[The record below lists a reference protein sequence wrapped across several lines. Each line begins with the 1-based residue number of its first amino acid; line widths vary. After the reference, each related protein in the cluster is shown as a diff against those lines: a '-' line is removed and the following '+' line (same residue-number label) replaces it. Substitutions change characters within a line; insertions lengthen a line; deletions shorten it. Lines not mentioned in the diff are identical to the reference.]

1 MEIQLTN
8 PQARTNSRS
17 TGIGGRREHDRAGL
31 KRLYQLLVP
40 RGMLAFDH
48 ELPYDGR
55 VRCSQERMR
64 LANAKLHDQLF
75 VPPVI
80 DHDTFLCLADN
91 LEAHRLVQRACRDL
105 RLRHPE
111 PDRGDLEERR

>member
-17 TGIGGRREHDRAGL
+17 TGIGGRRDQDRAGL
-31 KRLYQLLVP
+31 KRLYQLLAP
-40 RGMLAFDH
+40 GGMLAFDH

-64 LANAKLHDQLF
+64 LANAKLHDQLV
-75 VPPVI
+75 VPPII
-80 DHDTFLCLADN
+80 DHDAFVCLADN
-91 LEAHRLVQRACRDL
+91 LEAHRFVQRACRVL
-105 RLRHPE
+105 RLRHPK
-111 PDRGDLEERR
+111 PDRGDLR